1 MDPICREQNMREALC
16 LAEEAAR
23 QGEIPVGCVITDAFG
38 RIIGRGR
45 NRREERH
52 DATAHAELEAIREA
66 CASLGD
72 WRLDRCS
79 LYVTLEP
86 CPMCAAA
93 IAQARPA
100 LVVFG
105 AFDEAM
111 GGMGSVYALHSD
123 ARIRSNTPV
132 IGGILAKE
140 SETLLRTFFS
150 TRR

>member
-1 MDPICREQNMREALC
+1 MTEHEYWMRQALD
-16 LAEEAAR
+16 LAKEAADA
-23 QGEIPVGCVITDAFG
+23 GEIPVGAIVVKDGSILASA
-38 RIIGRGR
+38 R
-45 NRREERH
+45 NEKEAAH
-52 DATAHAELEAIREA
+52 DATAHAEILALRRA
-66 CASLGD
+66 GQALGH
-72 WRLDRCS
+72 WQLNGCT

-123 ARIRSNTPV
+123 ARIRSNTPA
-132 IGGILAKE
+132 IGGILAAE
-140 SETLLRTFFS
+140 SEALLRTFFS
-150 TRR
+150 ARR

>member
-1 MDPICREQNMREALC
+1 MTEHEHWMQKALALASEAS
-16 LAEEAAR
+16 AA
-23 QGEIPVGCVITDAFG
+23 GEIPVGAIVVKDG
-38 RIIGRGR
+38 SIIASAR
-45 NRREERH
+45 NEKEAAH
-52 DATAHAELEAIREA
+52 DATAHAEILALRRA
-66 CASLGD
+66 GQALGH
-72 WRLDRCS
+72 WQLTGCT

-123 ARIRSNTPV
+123 ARIRSNTPA
-132 IGGILAKE
+132 IGGVLASE

>member
-1 MDPICREQNMREALC
+1 MTEHELYMQKALV
-16 LAEEAAR
+16 LAKEAAAV
-23 QGEIPVGCVITDAFG
+23 GEIPVGAVVVRDG
-38 RIIGRGR
+38 RIIAAAR
-45 NRREERH
+45 NEKESTH
-52 DATAHAELEAIREA
+52 DATAHAEILALRA
-66 CASLGD
+66 AGQALGHWQLTD
-72 WRLDRCS
+72 CT

-93 IAQARPA
+93 IAQARPS

-123 ARIRSNTPV
+123 ARIRSNTPA
-132 IGGILAKE
+132 IGGVLAKE

>member
-1 MDPICREQNMREALC
+1 MTEHEHWMQKALA
-16 LAEEAAR
+16 LASEAAAA
-23 QGEIPVGCVITDAFG
+23 GEIPVGAIVVKDG
-38 RIIGRGR
+38 SIIASAR
-45 NRREERH
+45 NEKEAAH
-52 DATAHAELEAIREA
+52 DATAHAEILALRRA
-66 CASLGD
+66 GQALGH
-72 WRLDRCS
+72 WQLTGCT

-123 ARIRSNTPV
+123 ARIRSNTPA
-132 IGGILAKE
+132 IGGVMASE

>member
-1 MDPICREQNMREALC
+1 MTEHELYMQKALV
-16 LAEEAAR
+16 LAKEAAAV
-23 QGEIPVGCVITDAFG
+23 GEIPVGAIVVKDG
-38 RIIGRGR
+38 RIIASAR
-45 NRREERH
+45 NEKETTH
-52 DATAHAELEAIREA
+52 DATAHAEILALRA
-66 CASLGD
+66 AGQALGHWQLTD
-72 WRLDRCS
+72 CT

>member
-1 MDPICREQNMREALC
+1 MTEHELYMQKALVI
-16 LAEEAAR
+16 AKEAAAA
-23 QGEIPVGCVITDAFG
+23 GEIPVGAVVVKDG
-38 RIIGRGR
+38 RIIAAAR
-45 NRREERH
+45 NEKESTH
-52 DATAHAELEAIREA
+52 DATAHAEILALRA
-66 CASLGD
+66 AGQTLGHWQLTD
-72 WRLDRCS
+72 CT

-105 AFDEAM
+105 AFDEVM

-123 ARIRSNTPV
+123 ARIRSNTPA
-132 IGGILAKE
+132 IGGVLAKE